1 MRQIVYNSVK
11 CLECNEVLVSR
22 HRHDYVTCS
31 CPNDA
36 MVDGGNE
43 YERYGAMDMTKI
55 ETHYVY
61 ADDDFEIVRK
71 HATRGSRGKDGKQP
85 LTWIAIADMNDDH
98 LQAVLEYGG
107 DSWHLDLIRREIAYR
122 SSFLHQKLDKMEN
135 QLVEDP
141 IVRTVIDKFHQ
152 RSQVGINKYGTML
165 NRKDLTTL
173 EWLNH
178 LQEELM
184 DATLY
189 IERLKQELSNITLK

>member
-11 CLECNEVLVSR
+11 CLECNKVLVSR
-22 HRHDYVTCS
+22 TVHDYVTCG

-36 MVDGGNE
+36 MVDGGND
-43 YERYGAMDMTKI
+43 YGRYGAVDMDKI

-71 HATRGSRGKDGKQP
+71 HAARGSRGIDGKDP
-85 LTWIAIADMNDDH
+85 LTWIPIAYMDDDH

-107 DSWHLDLIRREIAYR
+107 DAWHLDLIRREIAYR

-141 IVRTVIDKFHQ
+141 IVRTVIDKFQQ

-165 NRKDLTTL
+165 NREDLTTL

-189 IERLKQELSNITLK
+189 IERLKQELSNIILK